1 MSIKKFYVL
10 IRAAYRLIYFLTVL
24 YVFFITAIALF
35 ISTTDPI
42 KRRKRLINNA
52 QFYSRFMVM
61 AFNVNIECKNR
72 IPENESS
79 LVVGNHMGFID
90 IVCLQAL
97 NGCVFITSTEMKN
110 TPILGQICDL
120 GGCTYVNRKN
130 RMNIQE
136 ELKGIT
142 EVLKEDFRVVLYAE
156 SVASNGEQVLPFKK
170 TLLMSAGYAQKPIRP
185 VVFNFKKVNG
195 GPVLFKHRDSLCWY
209 GDETFFPAVWRSL
222 KLDSITCELEFLPLI
237 HTKADDDRTKVAT
250 YLHQIIAEKFIPFT
264 PGMNQAYVASPADN
278 APRTELATKS

>member
-1 MSIKKFYVL
+1 MSIKKLYVL
-10 IRAAYRLIYFLTVL
+10 LRATYRLIYFLVL
-24 YVFFITAIALF
+24 LYAFFVTAMALF
-35 ISTTDPI
+35 ISTTNQI

-61 AFNVNIECKNR
+61 AFNVTIECKSK

-97 NGCVFITSTEMKN
+97 NGCVFITSMEMKN

-120 GGCTYVNRKN
+120 GGCTYVNRQN

-170 TLLMSAGYAQKPIRP
+170 TLIMSAGYALKPIRP

-209 GDETFFPAVWRSL
+209 GDETFFPAIWRSL
-222 KLDSITCELEFLPLI
+222 KLDSITCELEFLPLV
-237 HTKADDDRTKVAT
+237 HTKPDDDRSQVAG
-250 YLHQIIAEKFIPFT
+250 YLHQIISEKFIPFT
-264 PGMNQAYVASPADN
+264 PGMNQAYVASPAGST
-278 APRTELATKS
+278 PRTEFATKS